1 VKRSTRLAL
10 LLGGGTLLAGFASAQ
25 EAIPAKVDPAVL
37 ETSPLT
43 SDSGA
48 VESTAPIAA
57 DTAVPSLAPPATA
70 LAAPATDSA
79 PDPLASYRESL
90 ADVNLSHASDKV
102 GFAGIV
108 YSRGFNH
115 RYLDMPKYLWAD
127 GSRTSLDANFTLKVG
142 VNATSFLKAWAM
154 ASFGYDF
161 GGHYRNEKA
170 TLHPRTVDLS
180 ALPGGGTAE
189 VDTIAGDFAR
199 APYNQ
204 DKNRE
209 AARIFEDLSAGVD
222 IRTDAVDA
230 NLRAGSALWMEGSPF
245 TVWKR
250 DPRPKLAW
258 YYESY
263 EPELSSYQYY
273 TQKFFYRRNDMGRLS
288 WPKKP
293 FGGIEVDAFRMPGDI
308 GLQFDFAQ
316 PSNMLPTKTDG
327 NTYNAPGDAEALG
340 SINSLGQLY
349 FGRLTKKKIY
359 KDVMLGGNLLWVE
372 LPTDIINQTVHSS
385 TSTTTQGFRYQ
396 FREGNP
402 YFTKPRVF
410 SLDARG
416 NLNAKYSVQAD
427 FALAY
432 QDSVRYYLPDSL
444 AGDTSKAYPG
454 AVYNGSY
461 PNRLTKSDLSPAGYV
476 KLNSA
481 GTLPM
486 ETELFYAARKFW
498 SPYAMTEYAVPV
510 HRDEMKLGT
519 GSFSYQPNLMG
530 LSWKVSPKVSSG
542 FLSFTVGQH
551 VQAEKGKNVLRF
563 QHNLNGRDVWNTS
576 SSWART
582 EPGRML
588 DEGVPYFNPKYEG
601 RLGEGQR
608 DKNVLY
614 LQAQSGGLRGDDQ
627 ELWEEFAAYDDVA
640 QANAGVVAETRKF
653 ASTFAVDWGF
663 DVGPWVG
670 YSRTLMLATYG
681 AVNSIATD
689 MTGAINSKQTLLWSA
704 LGRLEAV
711 VSVSP
716 TFQIIGLVGLEN
728 WRSDKTYR
736 NLLYNKQNTNPDP
749 NNKST
754 YSEPVTAAGDTL
766 KDANGVPLKYNNILT
781 YEPIMSVTRAGD
793 QRANPLVIAAPSP
806 IDYLQTAYGIGFDWD
821 FTSRA
826 GLHVRYKFAT
836 HRDKN
841 LPDNDWDGSF
851 FFAESKL
858 WF

>member
-1 VKRSTRLAL
+1 
-10 LLGGGTLLAGFASAQ
+10 
-25 EAIPAKVDPAVL
+25 
-37 ETSPLT
+37 
-43 SDSGA
+43 
-48 VESTAPIAA
+48 
-57 DTAVPSLAPPATA
+57 
-70 LAAPATDSA
+70 
-79 PDPLASYRESL
+79 
-90 ADVNLSHASDKV
+90 
-102 GFAGIV
+102 
-108 YSRGFNH
+108 
-115 RYLDMPKYLWAD
+115 
-127 GSRTSLDANFTLKVG
+127 
-142 VNATSFLKAWAM
+142 
-154 ASFGYDF
+154 
-161 GGHYRNEKA
+161 
-170 TLHPRTVDLS
+170 VDLS

-372 LPTDIINQTVHSS
+372 LPTDIINQTVYSS

-432 QDSVRYYLPDSL
+432 QDSVRYFLPDSL
-444 AGDTSKAYPG
+444 VGDTSKAYPG

-486 ETELFYAARKFW
+486 ETELFYAGNRQ
-498 SPYAMTEYAVPV
+498 
-510 HRDEMKLGT
+510 L
-519 GSFSYQPNLMG
+519 Q
-530 LSWKVSPKVSSG
+530 LS
-542 FLSFTVGQH
+542 
-551 VQAEKGKNVLRF
+551 AEPDGPEL
-563 QHNLNGRDVWNTS
+563 
-576 SSWART
+576 
-582 EPGRML
+582 
-588 DEGVPYFNPKYEG
+588 EGVPE
-601 RLGEGQR
+601 
-608 DKNVLY
+608 
-614 LQAQSGGLRGDDQ
+614 
-627 ELWEEFAAYDDVA
+627 
-640 QANAGVVAETRKF
+640 
-653 ASTFAVDWGF
+653 
-663 DVGPWVG
+663 
-670 YSRTLMLATYG
+670 
-681 AVNSIATD
+681 
-689 MTGAINSKQTLLWSA
+689 
-704 LGRLEAV
+704 
-711 VSVSP
+711 
-716 TFQIIGLVGLEN
+716 GLVGIP
-728 WRSDKTYR
+728 
-736 NLLYNKQNTNPDP
+736 LLHRGP
-749 NNKST
+749 
-754 YSEPVTAAGDTL
+754 A
-766 KDANGVPLKYNNILT
+766 
-781 YEPIMSVTRAGD
+781 RAGREG
-793 QRANPLVIAAPSP
+793 QERPALPAQPQWPRRLEHVLFLGPHRTGTHARRRRPLLQSEIRRPPGRRPARQERTVPAGP
-806 IDYLQTAYGIGFDWD
+806 IRRPARGRPGALGGV
-821 FTSRA
+821 R
-826 GLHVRYKFAT
+826 GL
-836 HRDKN
+836 
-841 LPDNDWDGSF
+841 
-851 FFAESKL
+851 
-858 WF
+858 